1 MADRDALVR
10 QLLQLV
16 QLVCVCVCT
25 RWVVSSGPD
34 VSSCELARDSNW

>member
-16 QLVCVCVCT
+16 QLVCVCVYPLGGFVRT
-25 RWVVSSGPD
+25 GRL
-34 VSSCELARDSNW
+34 EL